1 MKKSILLFSFAFTI
15 LALVF
20 IAGCKK
26 DSEAT
31 SAAFSFSGDGK
42 YAPDTVKFTNSSTG
56 AISYTWDFGDN
67 TKSFDLNPTHVYAH
81 GGTYNIKLTANG
93 AGGTS
98 TVTKTV
104 TILKTPTSVKI
115 TYIKALA
122 WPQLDPIGLPWDTTS
137 GPDVYFEILGNTG
150 NILEDYSDS
159 TITDATVPANRVL
172 DIPHR
177 FANPN
182 TVFKVDILDNDGT
195 GTDENIGEASFFI
208 PWDQTPQKLV
218 STDTATGVTIEVGL
232 AWE

>member
-81 GGTYNIKLTANG
+81 GGSYNVKLTANG
-93 AGGTS
+93 AGGSS
-98 TVTKTV
+98 TVNKTV
-104 TILKTPTSVKI
+104 TVLNHPTSVKI
-115 TYIKALA
+115 TYIKALN

-137 GPDVYFEILGNTG
+137 GPDVYFEILGSTG

-159 TITDATVPANRVL
+159 IITDATIPAYRFL
-172 DIPHR
+172 PIDHR

-182 TVFKVDILDNDGT
+182 TVFEVDILDNDGT
-195 GTDENIGEASFFI
+195 GTDENIGEASFAL
-208 PWDQTPQKLV
+208 PWNELPQKLV

>member
-15 LALVF
+15 LALTF

-67 TKSFDLNPTHVYAH
+67 TKSFDLNPTHV
-81 GGTYNIKLTANG
+81 NG
-93 AGGTS
+93 AGGSS
-98 TVTKTV
+98 TVIKTV
-104 TILKTPTSVKI
+104 TVLNHPTSVKI
-115 TYIKALA
+115 TYIKALN

-137 GPDVYFEILGNTG
+137 GPDVYFEILGSTG

-159 TITDATVPANRVL
+159 IITDATIPAYRFL
-172 DIPHR
+172 PIDHR

-182 TVFKVDILDNDGT
+182 TVFEVDILDDDGT
-195 GTDENIGEASFFI
+195 GTDENIGEASFAI
-208 PWDQTPQKLV
+208 PWDQTPLKLV

-232 AWE
+232 VWE